1 VEGHAG
7 SDDAVF
13 LRSTNNPMSG
23 LMMYLFAYV
32 FVPYTA
38 YRVVVL
44 ARTSHKPSIR
54 SKDRERCKRIG
65 A

>member
-1 VEGHAG
+1 MKQEET
-7 SDDAVF
+7 DALAREMLGKIADKWTLSVIE
-13 LRSTNNPMSG
+13 
-23 LMMYLFAYV
+23 
-32 FVPYTA
+32 
-38 YRVVVL
+38 VL